1 MLKPKR
7 LLAAAVVAAAAALLS
22 CKKPPPPAPPPAEV
36 VVDTVKRGDLPVTLF
51 YPARVAGT
59 RVVEVRAQVNGRII
73 RRAYTEGDA
82 VKPGD
87 LLFQIDPAP
96 YQNVYDQA
104 VAQAAQQRAAISQ
117 SNAEYLRAKSLVEDG
132 AVSRR
137 EFEQAEAA
145 NLQARAGLAA
155 AEAAAKSAKLDL
167 DYTSVRAPVAGIAS
181 KEAVTVGN
189 VVNGGSGRA
198 AGGDLLTSII
208 QADPAYVE
216 ASVPEPEFLKFRDA
230 AAVNPDGLTVHI
242 SSGSS
247 CKSVGKVDFTDA
259 FVNSN
264 TGTIRA
270 RAIFPNPD
278 RCLISGQYVGI
289 NVEGLTLPDTMAV
302 PKTAVL
308 FSQMGPL
315 AWVVDSN
322 DVVQPR
328 PVQVK
333 ESFQDQWIIAKG
345 LENGDRVIVEG
356 LLKVMPGAKVH
367 PLTRE
372 EAAREAASQQQA
384 APQAQGQ
391 KQKRS

>member
-1 MLKPKR
+1 MLKPHR
-7 LLAAAVVAAAAALLS
+7 LFAAAAIAAAALSS
-22 CKKPPPPAPPPAEV
+22 CKKPPPPAPPPPEV
-36 VVDTVKRGDLPVTLF
+36 IVETLRRGDLPVTLF
-51 YPARVAGT
+51 YPGRVAGT
-59 RVVEVRAQVNGRII
+59 RVVEVRAQINGRIVQ
-73 RRAYTEGDA
+73 RAYKEGDT
-82 VKPGD
+82 VKAGD

-96 YQNVYDQA
+96 YRNAYDLA
-104 VAQAAQQRAAISQ
+104 AAQVAQQRAAIASA
-117 SNAEYLRAKSLVEDG
+117 NAEYLRAKSLVEDG

-145 NLQARAGLAA
+145 NQQAQAGLAA
-155 AEAAAKSAKLDL
+155 AEAAARSARLDL
-167 DYTSVRAPVAGIAS
+167 DYTSVRAPVSGRAS

-189 VVNGGSGRA
+189 LVNGGASRA

-208 QADPAYVE
+208 QSDPAYVE

-230 AAVNPDGLTVHI
+230 AAVNPDGLMVHI

-247 CKSVGKVDFTDA
+247 CKTVGKVDFTDA
-259 FVNSN
+259 YVNSS

-278 RCLISGQYVGI
+278 GCLLSGQYVGI
-289 NVEGLTLPDTMAV
+289 TVQGLTLPNTVAL

-315 AWVVDSN
+315 TWVVDAN

-328 PVQVK
+328 PVQLQ
-333 ESFQDQWIIAKG
+333 ESFQDSWIVAKG
-345 LENGDRVIVEG
+345 LDGGERVIVEG
-356 LLKVMPGAKVH
+356 LLKVMPGVKVR

-372 EAAREAASQQQA
+372 EAARREQA
-384 APQAQGQ
+384 ALQPQGQ
-391 KQKRS
+391 KPQTRL